1 MSVMTEPCGG
11 CGESNPKK
19 ACIGCLHFHAPTTRE
34 KADHAEL
41 AANAH
46 IRNLRLAASRD
57 FAVSGYSDGLI
68 VEQDMRGMLL
78 AAAEAFDA
86 ILSEIAALRG
96 DLEASRKEADR
107 LAYGCDDA
115 RLAAV
120 EIRATQAER
129 QRDELRKALGDVL
142 HIFPSQKPRASDE
155 SEPQAIRTARALLAN
170 QGADQ

>member
-1 MSVMTEPCGG
+1 MT
-11 CGESNPKK
+11 N
-19 ACIGCLHFHAPTTRE
+19 APTTRE
-34 KADHAEL
+34 TADHAEL

-86 ILSEIAALRG
+86 LLSEIAALRG
-96 DLEASRKEADR
+96 ERSFLVEQKEGAE
-107 LAYGCDDA
+107 DA
-115 RLAAV
+115 IFNAIA
-120 EIRATQAER
+120 RATQAER
-129 QRDELRKALGDVL
+129 QRDELRKAMPDISSVIAWLDNGCEPKHAVTELSIYKARIDQAL
-142 HIFPSQKPRASDE
+142 AS
-155 SEPQAIRTARALLAN
+155 